1 MYAYKVGQKDSE
13 KVNKIVQKES
23 WLDPEKVNAYMLT
36 TAKGSERIID
46 DDLDMIKAERIDEV
60 SEKLNEDFNKLL
72 NIEYGEESKE

>member
-1 MYAYKVGQKDSE
+1 
-13 KVNKIVQKES
+13 
-23 WLDPEKVNAYMLT
+23 MLT
-36 TAKGSERIID
+36 SAKGSERVID